1 MLKFDIAT
9 YLSRF
14 FNFVLSEILSNIL
27 WVSDILLF
35 SEFINVVFV
44 LFYNF
49 IELIILLYT
58 FLVISFVG
66 YKQYMVHLI
75 SFSKTSDALPVFTC
89 AIAIGNLWSIC
100 LGVSTLS
107 PFPWNYACLASDN

>member
-1 MLKFDIAT
+1 
-9 YLSRF
+9 
-14 FNFVLSEILSNIL
+14 
-27 WVSDILLF
+27 
-35 SEFINVVFV
+35 
-44 LFYNF
+44 
-49 IELIILLYT
+49 
-58 FLVISFVG
+58 
-66 YKQYMVHLI
+66 MVYLI